1 MKTPED
7 ILATNLDWVRSGY
20 TFDYIHSVYEK
31 VSDEDH
37 FTHYNID
44 DIQRA
49 LGKKALTNISNPT
62 DAELKE
68 ITFIVIGAHDCNGEL
83 DFLAKCENIEEI
95 YINSCSARNNLI
107 KNIEPLVHLKKLKT
121 ILLGYHEIS
130 DLTPL
135 SELNNI
141 EHLELSGNPIK
152 TIKPLLQLRNIKY
165 FRIDSALDAEVLE
178 LVNNSK
184 DAVVEYHSNEADETI
199 KAFWDKKKEKAVALA
214 MYKNGILIESI
225 INK

>member
-7 ILATNLDWVRSGY
+7 ILAINLDWVRSGY

-83 DFLAKCENIEEI
+83 DFLAKCENIEQI

-152 TIKPLLQLRNIKY
+152 TIKPLLQLRKLKY
-165 FRIDSALDAEVLE
+165 LGISSAKDSEVLE
-178 LVNNSK
+178 LVKNSK
-184 DAVVEYHSNEADETI
+184 DAVVDYYSKKEDETM

-214 MYKNGILIESI
+214 KYKNGIPVEII
-225 INK
+225 INN